1 MANTPF
7 VVFAETGNSVQT
19 QPNSAQAAGDAGQAQ
34 LDAAQAAGD
43 AGQAQLDSAQAAGDV
58 NTVVEIK
65 DPNGGN
71 NPPPPQPSFNMMI
84 PFIILIGVMI
94 AISIRTSSKEK
105 KKREQMMNSIRK
117 GTKIMTSGG
126 IIGEIAEVQQDQFLL
141 KIANNVQIV
150 IARAAI
156 AQVIQTADAADDT
169 KAEVTKK

>member
-7 VVFAETGNSVQT
+7 VVFAQTDNLTPTPNEKPLDAGN
-19 QPNSAQAAGDAGQAQ
+19 PNPEMNTANLDGGDADHTNA
-34 LDAAQAAGD
+34 
-43 AGQAQLDSAQAAGDV
+43 
-58 NTVVEIK
+58 VVEVEDGHK
-65 DPNGGN
+65 DENSIPQQQLQ
-71 NPPPPQPSFNMMI
+71 QPSFNMMI

-150 IARAAI
+150 ISRAAI
-156 AQVIQTADAADDT
+156 AQVIQTGDAADDT